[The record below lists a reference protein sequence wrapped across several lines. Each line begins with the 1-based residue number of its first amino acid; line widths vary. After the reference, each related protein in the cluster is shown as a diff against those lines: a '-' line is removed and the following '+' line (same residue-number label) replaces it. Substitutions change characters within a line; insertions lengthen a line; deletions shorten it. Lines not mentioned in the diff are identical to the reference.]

1 MSWLR
6 TPFNCLRRS
15 YALLLLILATGS
27 FAAGTESEKGDGLI
41 TAAAITAGKTCMNI
55 YQFSAPDL
63 ITNKPVDFCEAYK
76 GKVLIIVNTA
86 SKCAF
91 TGQYEG
97 LEALYKEYAD
107 QGLVVLGFPSNQF
120 GNQEPGDA
128 EQIHNFCR
136 VTYGV
141 QFPMFA
147 KSRVSK
153 SDADPLWT
161 YLGETTGTYPRWNF
175 YKYLINRQ
183 GEVVEVFSSITSP
196 DSKRFHRAV
205 KALLKAESTLQDQS
219 AP

>member
-1 MSWLR
+1 MSHSSSFSKWPGIITLA
-6 TPFNCLRRS
+6 CLFLGS
-15 YALLLLILATGS
+15 MPGVADMNNNQQITKGNEAT
-27 FAAGTESEKGDGLI
+27 
-41 TAAAITAGKTCMNI
+41 CNNI
-55 YQFSAPDL
+55 YQFSVPDL
-63 ITNKPVDFCEAYK
+63 ITNQPVNFCDAFK

-120 GNQEPGDA
+120 GGQEPGRP
-128 EQIHNFCR
+128 EEIHNFCR

-147 KSRVSK
+147 KSQVREEG
-153 SDADPLWT
+153 ADPIWKF
-161 YLGETTGTYPRWNF
+161 LGESSGTYPKWNF

-183 GEVVEVFSSITSP
+183 GEVVNVYSSFTSP
-196 DSKRFHRAV
+196 DSMRFKRAV
-205 KALLKAESTLQDQS
+205 KALL
-219 AP
+219 

>member
-1 MSWLR
+1 MSWHPTDFNRLR
-6 TPFNCLRRS
+6 CNYVLI
-15 YALLLLILATGS
+15 LLIFAAGS
-27 FAAGTESEKGDGLI
+27 FAAGTETENPLTTK
-41 TAAAITAGKTCMNI
+41 TAITSGKTCMNI

-76 GKVLIIVNTA
+76 GKVMIIVNTA

-107 QGLVVLGFPSNQF
+107 EGLVVLGFPSNQF

-183 GEVVEVFSSITSP
+183 GEVVQVFSSITSP

-205 KALLKAESTLQDQS
+205 EALLKADSGS
-219 AP
+219 